1 MAIDVTDPMHLDL
14 TEEFLRENGLQPFV
28 AGDDLAYRFS
38 ARNALGEPLALTGAL
53 IVMHIRL
60 KPDAEAA
67 LVTRRSDVGLGGSL
81 VVMQITPDPD
91 QTAEDLTDPANP
103 TGKSW
108 YTVRFSDEDE
118 AVLLTAVGKG
128 RVWGK
133 RIKFADGTERTVFQG
148 LIDILRPNV
157 RPSL

>member
-1 MAIDVTDPMHLDL
+1 MAIDVTDPMHLNL
-14 TEEFLRENGLQPFV
+14 TEDFLRANGLQPFV

-38 ARNALGEPLALTGAL
+38 ARNALGEPISLTGAL

-60 KPDAEAA
+60 KPETDTT
-67 LVTRRSDVGLGGSL
+67 LITRSSAVGLGGSL

-91 QTAEDLTDPANP
+91 QTAEDVSDPANP

-118 AVLLTAVGKG
+118 PVMVNAVGKG
-128 RVWGK
+128 RAWGM
-133 RIKFADGTERTVFQG
+133 RIKFADGTERTEFQG
-148 LIDILRPNV
+148 VIDILRPHV